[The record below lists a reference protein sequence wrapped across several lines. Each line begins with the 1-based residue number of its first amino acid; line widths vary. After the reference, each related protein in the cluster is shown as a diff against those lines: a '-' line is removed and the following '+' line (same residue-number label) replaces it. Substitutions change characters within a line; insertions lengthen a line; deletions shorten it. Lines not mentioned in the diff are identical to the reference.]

1 MGSFCNSTLKAISAV
16 KNNIKGYKIIL
27 NKPHSEECNKLIKK
41 DFIKNNNIINENKDF
56 RNKVFSY
63 LNSLDN
69 YDRKECKKKLQ
80 KYIT

>member
-1 MGSFCNSTLKAISAV
+1 M
-16 KNNIKGYKIIL
+16 IL
-27 NKPHSEECNKLIKK
+27 TKPHNEESNKLIKK

-69 YDRKECKKKLQ
+69 YDRK
-80 KYIT
+80 